1 MMFEEIP
8 DDFAAWAYQLD
19 RSNEADGY
27 CDFADQVEELMRK
40 LQTAILAKKRK
51 KAKVLRRELKHNIQ
65 SWPISLFLDATEE
78 QVEPMAEQLLL
89 LLRMTRKSVS
99 AEISVAAITQALVI
113 LYEERLAA
121 EFYQEGSDD

>member
-1 MMFEEIP
+1 MFEEIP

-27 CDFADQVEELMRK
+27 CDFVDQIVELVRK

-65 SWPISLFLDATEE
+65 SWPISLFLDVTEE
-78 QVEPMAEQLLL
+78 HVEPLVKQLLL
-89 LLRMTRKSVS
+89 LLRMMRKGAS
-99 AEISVAAITQALVI
+99 AEIRLAAVTQAL
-113 LYEERLAA
+113 LTLQEERLAA
-121 EFYQEGSDD
+121 EYYQEGSDD

>member
-1 MMFEEIP
+1 MMIP
-8 DDFAAWAYQLD
+8 DNFAEFAYQLD

-27 CDFADQVEELMRK
+27 CDFVDQVEELMRK

-65 SWPISLFLDATEE
+65 SWPISLFLDVTGE

-99 AEISVAAITQALVI
+99 AEISLAAVTQALVI

-121 EFYQEGSDD
+121 EYYQEGSDD